1 MAKSKL
7 VSANEKIADEVVKD
21 YKKIEKGVVGTYQK
35 IEDGVINK
43 FNEISDS
50 FVDAFLTKEGESV
63 EDAKARLAQKKK
75 EKKDRKG
82 W

>member
-63 EDAKARLAQKKK
+63 EDAKARLAQEKK
-75 EKKDRKG
+75 EREER
-82 W
+82 